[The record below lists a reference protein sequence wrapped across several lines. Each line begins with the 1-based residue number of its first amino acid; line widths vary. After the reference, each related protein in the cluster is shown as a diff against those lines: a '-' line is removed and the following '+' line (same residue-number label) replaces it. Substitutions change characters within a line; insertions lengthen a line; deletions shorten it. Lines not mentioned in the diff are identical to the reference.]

1 MYFARRRADAPY
13 PAMEKAEAF
22 PAACTS
28 CACLTNVV
36 PSLGGSERGN
46 GARRSSRYALKEA
59 GLHGRLLRPLVVL
72 AATLAAF
79 LGVVSTAT
87 TAAVVRSNGS
97 QTEAI
102 ASYCSSSGDICFG
115 VFNRGG
121 RARLKITTAARYF
134 SRYTLCVTRLPA
146 GGRS

>member
-1 MYFARRRADAPY
+1 M
-13 PAMEKAEAF
+13 
-22 PAACTS
+22 
-28 CACLTNVV
+28 
-36 PSLGGSERGN
+36 
-46 GARRSSRYALKEA
+46 
-59 GLHGRLLRPLVVL
+59 HGRLLRPLVVL

-134 SRYTLCVTRLPA
+134 SRYTLCVTRLPP